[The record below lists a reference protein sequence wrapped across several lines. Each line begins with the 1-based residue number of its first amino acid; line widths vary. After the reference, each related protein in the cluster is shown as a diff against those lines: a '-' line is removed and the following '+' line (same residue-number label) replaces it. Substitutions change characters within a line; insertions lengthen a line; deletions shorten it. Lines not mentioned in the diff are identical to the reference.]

1 MTTNGP
7 VTWHALGE
15 ISERLARVEEWR
27 TAQSA
32 SHATHGTRVWLLVM
46 GLMTA
51 VVFPLVTTALITW
64 LHLRGT

>member
-1 MTTNGP
+1 MTSNGP
-7 VTWHALGE
+7 VTWRAVGE
-15 ISERLARVEEWR
+15 LSERLARVEEWR
-27 TAQSA
+27 AAQTAGSTA
-32 SHATHGTRVWLLVM
+32 RGTRMWLLVM